1 MITNN
6 NTNNKILKLIRTL
19 YLNKLLVI
27 DFMPR
32 DILWMIYNQ
41 I

>member
-1 MITNN
+1 MISNN
-6 NTNNKILKLIRTL
+6 NMNNNILKLIKAI